1 MEKQE
6 VKKVSDSLTEQV
18 HLIMP
23 HHLNGGGRV
32 FGGMLLQWI
41 DEVAGVVAKRH
52 SGCQNVTTA
61 AIDNLQFKAGIYA
74 GDLVVLIGKVTYTGR
89 TSMEVRVDTY
99 AENSQGMRRPVN
111 RAYFVM
117 VGMNEEDKPTPVPA
131 LLVET
136 ESERAEW
143 EGALK
148 RKEYRLL
155 RRRDGF

>member
-1 MEKQE
+1 MSEQIIKRME
-6 VKKVSDSLTEQV
+6 DSLTDQV

-23 HHLNGGGRV
+23 PHLNGGGRV

-52 SGCQNVTTA
+52 SGCKNVTTA
-61 AIDNLQFKAGIYA
+61 AIDNLQFKAGIYD
-74 GDLVVLIGKVTYTGR
+74 GDLVVLIGRVTYTGR

-99 AENSQGMRRPVN
+99 AESSDGMRKPVN

-117 VGMNEEDKPTPVPA
+117 VGMDSEDKPTPVPA
-131 LLVET
+131 LKVET
-136 ESERAEW
+136 ESQRAEW
-143 EGALK
+143 QGALK
-148 RKEYRLL
+148 RRELRNL

>member
-1 MEKQE
+1 MSERAEKRME
-6 VKKVSDSLTEQV
+6 DSLTEQV

-23 HHLNGGGRV
+23 PHLNGGGRV

-52 SGCQNVTTA
+52 SGCKNVTTA
-61 AIDNLQFKAGIYA
+61 AIDNLQFKAGIYD
-74 GDLVVLIGKVTYTGR
+74 GDLVVLIGRVTYTGR

-99 AENSQGMRRPVN
+99 AESGDGMRKPVN

-117 VGMNEEDKPTPVPA
+117 VAMDEEDKPTPVPI
-131 LLVET
+131 LKVET
-136 ESERAEW
+136 ESQRAEW

-148 RKEYRLL
+148 RRELRSL